1 MDPYKVLGVSPSATD
16 EEIKTAY
23 RQLAKKYHPDRYRG
37 HDLQDLAGEKLK
49 QINEAYDVIQK
60 ERQSGHYGASGADSA
75 SSGGSYS
82 SSYSGSSQFAE
93 VRRAMQTGDL
103 TRADTLLDGM
113 SNRNAEWH
121 YWKGMV
127 LLRKGWYDGAR
138 QHFGTA
144 CSMDPG
150 NMEYAN
156 AYNTVNRSASGYGQ
170 TFYGTRNT
178 GSNDVCGVCGGLLCA
193 DCCCEACGGDC
204 IPCC

>member
-1 MDPYKVLGVSPSATD
+1 MDPYNVLGVGPSASD
-16 EEIKTAY
+16 EEVKSAY

-37 HDLQDLAGEKLK
+37 HELQELAGEKLK
-49 QINEAYDVIQK
+49 QINEAYDIITK
-60 ERQSGHYGASGADSA
+60 ERAGGYG
-75 SSGGSYS
+75 SSGSSSYSDSSSGSYS

-93 VRRAMQTGDL
+93 VRRAMQTGNL
-103 TRADTLLDGM
+103 TLADSLLDTM

-138 QHFGTA
+138 QHFATA

-150 NMEYAN
+150 NIEYTN
-156 AYNTVNRSASGYGQ
+156 AFNTVNRSASGYGQ
-170 TFYGTRNT
+170 TYYGSRGQGTDT
-178 GSNDVCGVCGGLLCA
+178 CSICSGLLCA
-193 DCCCEACGGDC
+193 DCCCECMGGDC

>member
-16 EEIKTAY
+16 EEIKVAY

-49 QINEAYDVIQK
+49 QINEAYDIIQK
-60 ERQSGHYGASGADSA
+60 ERQSGHYSASGAGP
-75 SSGGSYS
+75 SSSGSYS
-82 SSYSGSSQFAE
+82 SSYSGSSLFAE

-113 SNRNAEWH
+113 SDRGAEWH

-138 QHFGTA
+138 QHFATA

-156 AYNTVNRSASGYGQ
+156 AYSTVNRSASGYGQ
-170 TFYGTRNT
+170 TFYGSRDAGN
-178 GSNDVCGVCGGLLCA
+178 SDVCSICGGLLCA